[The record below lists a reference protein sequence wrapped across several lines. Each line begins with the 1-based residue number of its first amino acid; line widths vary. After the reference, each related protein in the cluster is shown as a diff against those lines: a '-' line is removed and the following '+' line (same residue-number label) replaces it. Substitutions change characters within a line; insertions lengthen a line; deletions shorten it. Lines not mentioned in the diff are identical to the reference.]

1 MLVREELRAERMWR
15 AHRDLRSLLGVARLC
30 SVATSPQAT
39 CFCESALKSCDREG
53 RRNGVAQ
60 STQERD
66 KCREAEKVAKEVE
79 PSVKIAQNCYL
90 KTLSTANPDVRPKL
104 PRDQRGVETKG
115 EQRGVETKEEGLV
128 SRQKKNKGGV
138 GKGRKRDE
146 VGGMDGSYGRY
157 YALQTNVMS
166 CPKWLGCCCHVKGGD
181 WCSPAPLQA

>member
-1 MLVREELRAERMWR
+1 M
-15 AHRDLRSLLGVARLC
+15 
-30 SVATSPQAT
+30 
-39 CFCESALKSCDREG
+39 
-53 RRNGVAQ
+53 
-60 STQERD
+60 
-66 KCREAEKVAKEVE
+66 E

-115 EQRGVETKEEGLV
+115 EQRGVETKEEQGLV

-157 YALQTNVMS
+157 YALHTYYTRAGPS
-166 CPKWLGCCCHVKGGD
+166 WPGRL
-181 WCSPAPLQA
+181 S